1 MIAIIIKGFHA
12 TTATIVDIWKFT
24 DAVIQDIQATRKQLE
39 DQYGPLG
46 F

>member
-1 MIAIIIKGFHA
+1 MFAFIISLVRKTAASIADLWA
-12 TTATIVDIWKFT
+12 FT
-24 DAVIQDIQATRKQLE
+24 DAVIQDMRQTRKQLE

>member
-1 MIAIIIKGFHA
+1 MLAFIISFARKTAA
-12 TTATIVDIWKFT
+12 TVADLWAFT
-24 DAVIQDIQATRKQLE
+24 DAVIQDMRQTRKQLE

>member
-1 MIAIIIKGFHA
+1 MIAFVIKGFHA
-12 TTATIVDIWKFT
+12 AFQTIADIWNFT
-24 DAVIQDIQATRKQLE
+24 DAVIQDMRQTRKQLE

>member
-1 MIAIIIKGFHA
+1 MIAYLIKGFHA
-12 TTATIVDIWKFT
+12 AVDTVVDIWRFT
-24 DAVIQDIQATRKQLE
+24 DAVIQDMRQTRKQLE

>member
-1 MIAIIIKGFHA
+1 MIAIALKAFCNVRD
-12 TTATIVDIWKFT
+12 TTVDAWNFMQAMIL
-24 DAVIQDIQATRKQLE
+24 DIRQTRKQLE

>member
-1 MIAIIIKGFHA
+1 MIAFIISAARKFAH
-12 TTATIVDIWKFT
+12 TVVDVWQFT
-24 DAVIQDIQATRKQLE
+24 QAVIQDMRQTRKQLE

>member
-1 MIAIIIKGFHA
+1 MFAFIISFVSKA
-12 TTATIVDIWKFT
+12 VASVADLWTFT
-24 DAVIQDIQATRKQLE
+24 DAVIQDMRQTRKQLE

>member
-1 MIAIIIKGFHA
+1 MIAFIIKSFR
-12 TTATIVDIWKFT
+12 ATIETVRDIWHFG
-24 DAVIQDIQATRKQLE
+24 DAVLQDMRQTRKQLE

>member
-1 MIAIIIKGFHA
+1 MIAFVIKGLHA
-12 TTATIVDIWKFT
+12 AADTVVDIWNFT
-24 DAVIQDIQATRKQLE
+24 DAVVQDMRQTRKQLE

>member
-1 MIAIIIKGFHA
+1 MLAIVISFVRKA
-12 TTATIVDIWKFT
+12 ASSVADLWAFT
-24 DAVIQDIQATRKQLE
+24 DAVIQDMRQTRKQLE